1 MKTRFP
7 LYLKILLWFFLNVA
21 FLCAAFLIVARVQ
34 FRFGWDS
41 LISGPA
47 GEPLQNVSRLITAEL
62 SNRPRTEW
70 NDVLKEFGDEH
81 GVKFY
86 LFHNVRGQLE
96 QLAGETVDLPSSV
109 RDRMMTR
116 RGMNLAPQG
125 PGGPGG
131 PGPNGPGG
139 PDQEPPPDQR
149 PDNPDFQPP
158 PPRQDGPPMQR
169 GGPPPRFMIH
179 DSGHY
184 WVVLPAMPGPGHGFE
199 RAMPPKLPLPADL
212 VISSATLSAG
222 GLFFN
227 PTPWVIA
234 GIGVILVSTLFWIP
248 LVRGITRSLS
258 QMTAATEK
266 IAEGRFDVRTDVHR
280 QDELGALSGAID
292 QMAGRLSGL
301 VTGQKRFL
309 GDIAHELCSP
319 IARIQVALGI
329 LEQRADDSQKARLE
343 DLREEV
349 EQMSGLV
356 NELLSF
362 SRASL
367 GKTNIKLQPVPV
379 RAVVEK
385 AAARECGPDTS
396 ATVAINIPEDL
407 VAVAEPEL
415 LLRAV
420 ANVLR
425 NSVRYAAGA
434 GPIQVSAAR
443 ENEMIVLQI
452 EDSGPGIPESA
463 LPQLFDPF
471 YRVDSSRTRD
481 TGGVGLGLSI
491 VKTCIES
498 CGGTV
503 GCENRQ
509 PTGLRVILR
518 LPAGK

>member
-47 GEPLQNVSRLITAEL
+47 GEPLQNVSRLLTAEL
-62 SNRPRTEW
+62 AGHPRTEW

-86 LFHNVRGQLE
+86 LFHNGPGQLE
-96 QLAGETVDLPSSV
+96 QLAGEPVDLPSPV
-109 RDRMMTR
+109 RDRMMAR
-116 RGMNLAPQG
+116 PGMNLSRRG
-125 PGGPGG
+125 PDGSGGPG
-131 PGPNGPGG
+131 
-139 PDQEPPPDQR
+139 QEPPPEPGQGAS
-149 PDNPDFQPP
+149 DFPPP
-158 PPRQDGPPMQR
+158 PPREGGPPMQR
-169 GGPPPRFMIH
+169 GGPSPRFMIH
-179 DSGHY
+179 DFGHY
-184 WVVLPAMPGPGHGFE
+184 WVVMPVFPGPGQRREF
-199 RAMPPKLPLPADL
+199 PPAIPLPATL
-212 VISSATLSAG
+212 IISSATLSAG

-234 GIGVILVSTLFWIP
+234 GIGVILVSTLFWFP

-266 IAEGRFDVRTDVHR
+266 IAEGRFDVRTQVHR
-280 QDELGALSGAID
+280 RDELGALSGAID

-367 GKTNIKLQPVPV
+367 GKTNIKLQPVPL
-379 RAVVEK
+379 RAIVEK
-385 AAARECGPDTS
+385 AAARECGPDS
-396 ATVAINIPEDL
+396 AATVSINIPKNL
-407 VAVAEPEL
+407 VAVAKPEL

-420 ANVLR
+420 SNVLR
-425 NSVRYAAGA
+425 NAVRYAAAA

-452 EDSGPGIPESA
+452 EDSGPGIPETA

-471 YRVDSSRTRD
+471 YRVDSSRTRA

-491 VKTCIES
+491 VKTCVES

-503 GCENRQ
+503 GCENRL
-509 PTGLRVILR
+509 PSGLRVILR
-518 LPAGK
+518 LPAGN

>member
-21 FLCAAFLIVARVQ
+21 FLCAAFLIVAHVQ

-62 SNRPRTEW
+62 SNRPRAEW

-86 LFHNVRGQLE
+86 LFHNDHGQLQ
-96 QLAGETVDLPSSV
+96 QLAGETVELPSSV
-109 RDRMMTR
+109 HDRMTAR
-116 RGMNLAPQG
+116 RGMNQPQ
-125 PGGPGG
+125 
-131 PGPNGPGG
+131 GPNGPDG
-139 PDQEPPPDQR
+139 PDGLGQDRLPPGQR

-169 GGPPPRFMIH
+169 GGQPPRFMIH

-184 WVVLPAMPGPGHGFE
+184 WVVLPVFPGPGQRREF
-199 RAMPPKLPLPADL
+199 PPAIPMPADL
-212 VISSATLSAG
+212 IISSTTLSAG

-234 GIGVILVSTLFWIP
+234 GLGVILVSTLFWIP
-248 LVRGITRSLS
+248 LVRGITLSLS

-280 QDELGALSGAID
+280 RDELGALSGAID

-329 LEQRADDSQKARLE
+329 LEQRADDAQKSRLE

-349 EQMSGLV
+349 EQMSSLV

-367 GKTNIKLQPVPV
+367 GKTNIKLQSVPV

-385 AAARECGPDTS
+385 AAARECGPDS
-396 ATVAINIPEDL
+396 GATASVNIPEDL

-415 LLRAV
+415 LMRAV

-425 NSVRYAAGA
+425 NAVRYAAGA

-443 ENEMIVLQI
+443 ESEMIVLQI

-491 VKTCIES
+491 VKTCVES

>member
-70 NDVLKEFGDEH
+70 NGVLKEFGDEH

-86 LFHNVRGQLE
+86 LFHNGPGQLE
-96 QLAGETVDLPSSV
+96 QLAGETVELPSSV
-109 RDRMMTR
+109 HDRMMAR
-116 RGMNLAPQG
+116 PGMNPISLSQDLHQPDG
-125 PGGPGG
+125 PR
-131 PGPNGPGG
+131 G
-139 PDQEPPPDQR
+139 PDQEPPPEQR

-158 PPRQDGPPMQR
+158 PPRQDGPRMQR
-169 GGPPPRFMIH
+169 DGLPPRFMIH

-184 WVVLPAMPGPGHGFE
+184 WVVMPVFPGPGQRREF
-199 RAMPPKLPLPADL
+199 PPAIPLPADL
-212 VISSATLSAG
+212 IISSVTLSAG
-222 GLFFN
+222 SLFFN

-234 GIGVILVSTLFWIP
+234 GIGVILVSTVFWIP

-266 IAEGRFDVRTDVHR
+266 IAEGRFDVRTQIHR
-280 QDELGALSGAID
+280 RDELGALSGAID

-329 LEQRADDSQKARLE
+329 LEQRADDSKKARLE

-367 GKTNIKLQPVPV
+367 GKTNLKLQPVPV

-385 AAARECGPDTS
+385 AAARECGPDS
-396 ATVAINIPEDL
+396 GATVSVNIPEDL
-407 VAVAEPEL
+407 VAVAESEL

-420 ANVLR
+420 SNVLR
-425 NSVRYAAGA
+425 NAVRYAAGA

-443 ENEMIVLQI
+443 DNEMIVLQI

-491 VKTCIES
+491 VKTCVES
-498 CGGTV
+498 CGGTI

-509 PTGLRVILR
+509 PSGLRVILR
-518 LPAGK
+518 LPAEK